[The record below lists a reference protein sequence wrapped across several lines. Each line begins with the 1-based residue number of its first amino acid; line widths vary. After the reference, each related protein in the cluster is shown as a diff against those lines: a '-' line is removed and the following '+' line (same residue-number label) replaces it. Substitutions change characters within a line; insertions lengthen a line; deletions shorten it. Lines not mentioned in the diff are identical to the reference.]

1 MCEASG
7 LAADLDASAV
17 PALPGA
23 LELAAAGT
31 AQAGGSA
38 RNAREHAAFTDF
50 PADLDP
56 ARRALLSD
64 AMTSGGH
71 LAAVP
76 PGAPM
81 DGVRVGT
88 HRGGER
94 GRVGV
99 G

>member
-1 MCEASG
+1 
-7 LAADLDASAV
+7 V

-38 RNAREHAAFTDF
+38 RNAREAEAFTDF
-50 PADLDP
+50 SPEVDD

-64 AMTSGGH
+64 AMTSGGL

-76 PGAPM
+76 PGATM
-81 DGVRVGT
+81 DGVRIGAL
-88 HRGGER
+88 RDGEP
-94 GRVGV
+94 GRIAVA
-99 G
+99 